1 MQDAHEVPASRVKKH
16 RVLRGRGCGQVSLTL
31 GPSFVAFRVQC
42 KLNMWALVVE
52 KSTSPSHQTA
62 GPTHNKGGLPKTL
75 QPLLQGGFRTWI
87 QGRGEVPA
95 NWSLGVLGL
104 SGPGKGGGLCLTP
117 TPQWGAGGHSGTQAS
132 SCPPPWGS
140 NPGWGGEREAGRANT
155 HCQGGGAHTPPWWGD
170 PTCELRLLAPLA
182 SLSCCTSPTK
192 HKSLDRRAKNYK
204 TAASEH
210 QSPSA
215 GPSGRQAL
223 RVCTG
228 HTPFQPALERFFS
241 FTLKSL
247 LVR

>member
-1 MQDAHEVPASRVKKH
+1 MQDAHEVPGSRVKKH

-117 TPQWGAGGHSGTQAS
+117 TPQ
-132 SCPPPWGS
+132 
-140 NPGWGGEREAGRANT
+140 
-155 HCQGGGAHTPPWWGD
+155 
-170 PTCELRLLAPLA
+170 
-182 SLSCCTSPTK
+182 
-192 HKSLDRRAKNYK
+192 
-204 TAASEH
+204 
-210 QSPSA
+210 
-215 GPSGRQAL
+215 
-223 RVCTG
+223 
-228 HTPFQPALERFFS
+228 
-241 FTLKSL
+241 
-247 LVR
+247 